1 MDDKRNGNRNV
12 VDMPVT
18 KLMNEDNREGYAADL
33 SPTGVRLLRLLD
45 REPTQQVLNLE
56 LHVVPGSVSTVV
68 TARRVWFDEDFEG
81 FEFIAPSFAQQAL
94 LERVC
99 GNF

>member
-1 MDDKRNGNRNV
+1 MRNRRVGKRKL

-18 KLMNEDNREGYAADL
+18 KIMSDGACEGYAADL
-33 SPTGVRLLRLLD
+33 SPSGVRLRRVLD
-45 REPTQQVLNLE
+45 RAPTDEQLPIE
-56 LHVVPGSVSTVV
+56 LHVVPGAVSTVIE
-68 TARRVWFDEDFEG
+68 ARRVWFDADYEG
-81 FEFIAPSFAQQAL
+81 FEFVGASFAQQAL

>member
-1 MDDKRNGNRNV
+1 MYDRRNCGRHV

-18 KLMNEDNREGYAADL
+18 KVAGPVTREGFASDI
-33 SPTGVRLLRLLD
+33 SPTGVRLRRLLA
-45 REPTQQVLNLE
+45 RAPTDKQVSIE
-56 LHVVPGSVSTVV
+56 LHVVPGAMSTVV
-68 TARRVWFDEDFEG
+68 TARRIWFDDDYEG
-81 FEFIAPSFAQQAL
+81 FEFVDPSFAQQAM